1 MVKGGFRV
9 DVGVPAFMPAS
20 RSGTRDQA
28 EMEALIGKDIQ
39 CRVIKLDTAEEDVVV
54 DRRAIVE
61 EEEKVAKQEAFAALQ
76 EGTVLKG
83 TVRNL
88 TDFGAFVDLGGVDGL
103 LHVGDIS
110 WNRIGK
116 PADVLKTGDQI
127 DVKILKV
134 NPGTRKISL
143 GMKQLTPEPWVAA
156 AEKFKQGDR
165 VRGKV
170 SRIADFGAF
179 VELEPGVDGLIH
191 VSEMSWSKKQR
202 KPSEMLKA
210 GEVVDVVV
218 LSVNAG
224 EKRIALGLKQTLGDP
239 WAEAE
244 TKFAVGTIVEAPV
257 TSIQKFGAFVE
268 LAEGVEGMIHIGDI
282 SREKRLN
289 HPNEMLTVGQKVKA
303 QVLELERGKRRIR
316 LGMKQLE
323 PTSADEYIAE
333 HQPGET
339 VSGRLVD
346 VSGNRAKV
354 ELGDG
359 VFCWCP
365 IERKETKAKAVAEA
379 PSNAA
384 DLSSLTAMLS
394 ARWKSGPGMEA
405 GSGPEQLRAGQI
417 CSFRIVSIDPTTKKI
432 EIEFAK

>member
-1 MVKGGFRV
+1 
-9 DVGVPAFMPAS
+9 
-20 RSGTRDQA
+20 
-28 EMEALIGKDIQ
+28 
-39 CRVIKLDTAEEDVVV
+39 
-54 DRRAIVE
+54 
-61 EEEKVAKQEAFAALQ
+61 
-76 EGTVLKG
+76 
-83 TVRNL
+83 
-88 TDFGAFVDLGGVDGL
+88 
-103 LHVGDIS
+103 
-110 WNRIGK
+110 
-116 PADVLKTGDQI
+116 
-127 DVKILKV
+127 
-134 NPGTRKISL
+134 
-143 GMKQLTPEPWVAA
+143 MKQLTPEPWVAA

-239 WAEAE
+239 WAEAD

-333 HQPGET
+333 HQPGEV

-365 IERKETKAKAVAEA
+365 IERKEPKAKAAVEA

-394 ARWKSGPGMEA
+394 KRWKSGPGMET
-405 GSGPEQLRAGQI
+405 GSSPDQLRSGQI
-417 CSFRIVSIDPTTKKI
+417 CSFKIVSIDPPTKKI